1 SHIILLHSPH
11 FLCCNSPGNHKVAKL
26 HLGRLHS
33 LGIMSELHP
42 VSSWS
47 VEEVLEWIQEQH
59 PGLMETLYK
68 GIIKHD
74 ISGRALLRLRE
85 HHLQL
90 LGVEDDEQQ
99 QEILQ
104 DLLLLRVQEEI
115 NELND
120 ICSAS
125 SDISDTKLQNLN

>member
-1 SHIILLHSPH
+1 
-11 FLCCNSPGNHKVAKL
+11 
-26 HLGRLHS
+26 
-33 LGIMSELHP
+33 MSELLHP

-47 VEEVLEWIQEQH
+47 VEQVLEWIQKQH

-90 LGVEDDEQQ
+90 LGVADDEQQ

-104 DLLLLRVQEEI
+104 NLLLLRVQEEI

-120 ICSAS
+120 ICSDGETTERYQLGFLFPVCPFICAKE
-125 SDISDTKLQNLN
+125 IERWQ

>member
-1 SHIILLHSPH
+1 
-11 FLCCNSPGNHKVAKL
+11 
-26 HLGRLHS
+26 
-33 LGIMSELHP
+33 MSELLHP

-47 VEEVLEWIQEQH
+47 VEQVLEWIQKQH

-90 LGVEDDEQQ
+90 LGVADDEQQ

-104 DLLLLRVQEEI
+104 NLLLLRVQEEI

-120 ICSAS
+120 ICSDCFS
-125 SDISDTKLQNLN
+125 P